1 MTKDEVAKDYLD
13 FLRTALTVFT
23 WTALCGAV
31 TVFAWSPEILE
42 YGVLARLLAAIVTFV
57 ALTTTIGG
65 AYSLLLSAYALR
77 KKIIRH
83 APWAILMPVAFFGPV
98 ALWLFGLAAV
108 SIFLVPMLK
117 NIAQY

>member
-23 WTALCGAV
+23 WTALCTAV

-42 YGVLARLLAAIVTFV
+42 YGIVAKLLAATVSFV

-65 AYSLLLSAYALR
+65 AYGLILSAYALR
-77 KKIIRH
+77 RKIMGH
-83 APWAILMPVAFFGPV
+83 APWAILMPVAFLGPIV
-98 ALWLFGLAAV
+98 LWAFGLAAV

>member
-1 MTKDEVAKDYLD
+1 
-13 FLRTALTVFT
+13 
-23 WTALCGAV
+23 
-31 TVFAWSPEILE
+31 
-42 YGVLARLLAAIVTFV
+42 LAAIVTFV

-65 AYSLLLSAYALR
+65 AYSLILSAYALR

-83 APWAILMPVAFFGPV
+83 APWAILLPVAFFGPV